1 MFQRL
6 VAGMAVNLVLSLIP
20 QRVRSVIG
28 GLIMAVGGLLL
39 LLGRAIVV
47 VISEDAAF
55 FLGACVGIVGFF
67 ISGIGWWIR
76 SVGPYESLGES
87 VANAVIDI

>member
-1 MFQRL
+1 M
-6 VAGMAVNLVLSLIP
+6 NLVLSLIP

-39 LLGRAIVV
+39 LLGLAIVV

-67 ISGIGWWIR
+67 ISGMVGGYAVLGPMNR
-76 SVGPYESLGES
+76 SASRLLMQ
-87 VANAVIDI
+87 